1 MATTA
6 DIAADI
12 ARTYLF
18 SALAPEDFQ
27 RMVDTAQVLRL
38 GRGERL
44 FDQGERAS
52 RFFLVRS
59 GQVKLYR
66 LSPLGHEKL
75 IDIVGPGR
83 TFAEAVMFMESGSYP
98 VFAEALGPAE
108 LIAFDNETF
117 LDLIRHS
124 TAACLRLLASMSVHL
139 QALLGEIEG
148 LTLHNASFRVVTY
161 LLSHARETR
170 GGTAL
175 RLDLPKSVLAARLSI
190 KPETFSRILADLRDR
205 GLITVQGQTITLR
218 DREGLHRLLDG

>member
-6 DIAADI
+6 DIAAEI
-12 ARTYLF
+12 ASTYLF
-18 SALAPEDFQ
+18 SALAPAD
-27 RMVDTAQVLRL
+27 RRRIIDSAQVLRL
-38 GRGERL
+38 GQGERL

-52 RFFLVRS
+52 RFFLVRG

-66 LSPLGHEKL
+66 LSPLGQEKL

-98 VFAEALGPAE
+98 VFAEALGPTE

-117 LDLIRHS
+117 RDLIRHS
-124 TAACLRLLASMSVHL
+124 TATCFRLLASMSVHL

-148 LTLHNASFRVVTY
+148 LTLHNASFRVITY